1 MGLRL
6 LTLLCLFATLSGSTS
21 LNAVPETLPPKVPLK
36 NVSIVIT
43 QYVSHA
49 ALDAVRDGA
58 MDRLKDCTKDKF
70 NIVFNLTNASANLL
84 VARQIAQKHAS
95 EEPDVIIAISTLS
108 AQSVLSAVRGRVP
121 LIFGAITDPKAAQI
135 SGKNV
140 TGVTDKPPFRE
151 QILFIQEL
159 VPSLKD
165 LAVLYN
171 PGEDNSR
178 YAVAELREILRELD
192 LNLVTVAVTKS
203 TDLPQAVRKVTETAQ
218 AIFIANDNLIASS
231 FESLIKITNSKKIPV
246 FTSDIMLVERGAV
259 GMRGID
265 YYNIGQQAG
274 SQACQILEGIP
285 LEDIPVSHPNSLKLY
300 LNQEAATITGI
311 SFSKTLLKEADKV
324 VKGPL

>member
-6 LTLLCLFATLSGSTS
+6 LTLLCFLSTLSTST
-21 LNAVPETLPPKVPLK
+21 TLHGTPATAPTEAPLK

-49 ALDAVRDGA
+49 ALDSVREGA
-58 MDRLKDCTKDKF
+58 MDHIKDCAKDKF

-95 EEPDVIIAISTLS
+95 EVPDVIIAISTLS
-108 AQSVLSAVRGRVP
+108 AQSVLSAVRGKIP
-121 LIFGAITDPKAAQI
+121 LIFGAITDPKAAQVT
-135 SGKNV
+135 GKNV
-140 TGVTDKPPFRE
+140 TGVTDKPPFKE
-151 QILFIQEL
+151 QILFIKEL
-159 VPSLKD
+159 LPD
-165 LAVLYN
+165 LNNLAILYN

-178 YAVAELREILRELD
+178 SSVAELTEILKELD
-192 LNLVTVAVTKS
+192 INLIAIAVTKS
-203 TDLPQAVRKVTETAQ
+203 TDLPQAVRKATENAQ

-231 FESLIKITNSKKIPV
+231 FESLVKITNSKKIPV

-265 YYNIGQQAG
+265 YYSIGQQAG

-285 LEDIPVSHPNSLKLY
+285 LEDIPVSHPSSLKLY
-300 LNQEAATITGI
+300 LNQEAATTTGI
-311 SFSKTLLKEADKV
+311 SFPETLLNEADKV
-324 VKGPL
+324 VKAPL

>member
-1 MGLRL
+1 MGLRFLTFLCFFGTIFNL
-6 LTLLCLFATLSGSTS
+6 LPLQATSEAAPSK
-21 LNAVPETLPPKVPLK
+21 APLK

-58 MDRLKDCTKDKF
+58 MDHLKECTKDRF

-95 EEPDVIIAISTLS
+95 EAPDVIIAISTLS
-108 AQSVLSAVRGRVP
+108 AQSVLSAVRGRIP

-135 SGKNV
+135 TGINV
-140 TGVTDKPPFRE
+140 TGVTDKPPFKD
-151 QILFIQEL
+151 QILFIKDL
-159 VPSLKD
+159 LPSLKNI
-165 LAVLYN
+165 AVLYN

-178 YAVAELREILRELD
+178 SAVAELTEILKELD
-192 LNLVTVAVTKS
+192 LNLIAIAVTKS
-203 TDLPQAVRKVTETAQ
+203 TDLPQAVRKATENAQ

-231 FESLIKITNSKKIPV
+231 FESLIKIANAKKIPV

-265 YYNIGQQAG
+265 YYSIGQQAG
-274 SQACQILEGIP
+274 SQACQILEGTP
-285 LEDIPVSHPNSLKLY
+285 LNDIPVSHPNRLKLY
-300 LNQEAATITGI
+300 LNQDAATITGI
-311 SFSKTLLKEADKV
+311 SFSKALLIEADKV
-324 VKGPL
+324 VKAPL

>member
-6 LTLLCLFATLSGSTS
+6 LTILCLFGTIFHSMSQAAPGETS
-21 LNAVPETLPPKVPLK
+21 PKVPLK

-49 ALDAVRDGA
+49 ALDAVRNGA
-58 MDRLKDCTKDKF
+58 MDRLEEYAKDKF

-95 EEPDVIIAISTLS
+95 EAPDVIIAISTLS

-121 LIFGAITDPKAAQI
+121 LIFGAITDPEAAQI
-135 SGKNV
+135 TGDNV
-140 TGVTDKPPFRE
+140 TGVTDKPPFKD
-151 QILFIQEL
+151 QILFIQKL
-159 VPSLKD
+159 LPSLKN
-165 LAVLYN
+165 LAILYN

-178 YAVAELREILRELD
+178 SAVAELTEILKELD
-192 LNLVTVAVTKS
+192 LNLIAIAVTKS
-203 TDLPQAVRKVTETAQ
+203 TDLPQAVRKATENAQ

-231 FESLIKITNSKKIPV
+231 FESLIKIANAKKIPV

-265 YYNIGQQAG
+265 YYSIGQQAG
-274 SQACQILEGIP
+274 SQAYQILEGVP
-285 LEDIPVSHPNSLKLY
+285 LEDIPVSHPKSLKLY
-300 LNQEAATITGI
+300 LNQDAATITGI
-311 SFSKTLLKEADKV
+311 SFSKALLKEADKV
-324 VKGPL
+324 VKAPL

>member
-1 MGLRL
+1 MGFRF
-6 LTLLCLFATLSGSTS
+6 LTTLCLFGALFNSTS
-21 LNAVPETLPPKVPLK
+21 LQATPGEPSPKAPLK

-58 MDRLKDCTKDKF
+58 MNSLNECAKDKF
-70 NIVFNLTNASANLL
+70 NIAFNITNASANLL

-95 EEPDVIIAISTLS
+95 EAPDVIIAISTLS

-135 SGKNV
+135 TGKNA
-140 TGVTDKPPFRE
+140 TGVTDKPPFKD
-151 QILFIQEL
+151 QILFIKDL
-159 VPSLKD
+159 LPSLKN
-165 LAVLYN
+165 LAILYN

-178 YAVAELREILRELD
+178 SAVAELTEILKELD
-192 LNLVTVAVTKS
+192 LNLVAIAVTKS
-203 TDLPQAVRKVTETAQ
+203 TDLPQAVRKATENAQ

-231 FESLIKITNSKKIPV
+231 FESLIKIANAKKIPV

-274 SQACQILEGIP
+274 LQACQILQGTP
-285 LEDIPVSHPNSLKLY
+285 LEDIPVSHPNTLKLY
-300 LNQEAATITGI
+300 LNQEAAEITGI
-311 SFSKTLLKEADKV
+311 SFSKALLIEADKV
-324 VKGPL
+324 VKAPL